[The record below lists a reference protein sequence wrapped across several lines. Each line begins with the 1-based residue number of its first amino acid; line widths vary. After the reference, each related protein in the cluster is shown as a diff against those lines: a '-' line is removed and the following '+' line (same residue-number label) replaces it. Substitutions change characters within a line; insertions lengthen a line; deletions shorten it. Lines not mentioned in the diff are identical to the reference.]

1 MSLSK
6 IAKHIGRLEQE
17 SLERREAEAAMTRSD
32 RRLTEMHDEQVRALD
47 GIARRMENVSP
58 RPEKTAQKK
67 GLGTPADRGMRE
79 NGSKSRTKP
88 AGLARFER
96 KVRDD
101 QTKG

>member
-1 MSLSK
+1 M
-6 IAKHIGRLEQE
+6 EQKE
-17 SLERREAEAAMTRSD
+17 VEVEEQVEAETPTTEAAMTPSD
-32 RRLTEMHDEQVRALD
+32 RWLADIHDEQMRTLD
-47 GIARRMENVSP
+47 GIARRIGNVSP
-58 RPEKTAQKK
+58 SAEKTTQKR

-101 QTKG
+101 QTKR